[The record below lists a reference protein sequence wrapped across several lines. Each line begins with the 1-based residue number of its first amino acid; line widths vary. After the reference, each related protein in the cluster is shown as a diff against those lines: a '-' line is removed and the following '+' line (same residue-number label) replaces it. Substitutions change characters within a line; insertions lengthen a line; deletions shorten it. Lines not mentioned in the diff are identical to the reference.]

1 MSLEQIN
8 LPLPQTEA
16 SATLLP
22 RSQGDWN
29 KTTERQAIVAATGL
43 SKCWRKDEAHDPETF
58 GLAVAAVFTLYSPD
72 VVQFVCDPR
81 TGLPKT
87 HRWPPAISEVHSA
100 CSDRVADLARIKR
113 FKNWGQHDPDEVER
127 RKDQGVLPPPNE
139 TKPTLAELHA
149 KHGPN
154 WGLGGVLPA
163 NEILMQTT
171 GARPMTRD
179 QAFIEKVRAEGNARR
194 AAEAEQTMA
203 FHFGCERREQRR
215 DQPARPIV
223 GADGVEL
230 DQGADF

>member
-1 MSLEQIN
+1 
-8 LPLPQTEA
+8 
-16 SATLLP
+16 
-22 RSQGDWN
+22 
-29 KTTERQAIVAATGL
+29 L

-87 HRWPPAISEVHSA
+87 HKWPPAISEVHDA
-100 CSDRVADLARIKR
+100 CRERIGDLARVKR
-113 FKNWGQHDPDEVER
+113 FQNWGQPDAEER
-127 RKDQGVLPPPNE
+127 ERLKDQGQLPAPAVV
-139 TKPTLAELHA
+139 KPTLADLHA

-163 NEILMQTT
+163 NEVLMATT

-179 QAFIEKVRAEGNARR
+179 QAFIAKVRAEGDARR
-194 AAEAEQTMA
+194 KAKAEGTRREPVTQGAQEPEL
-203 FHFGCERREQRR
+203 ERRTE
-215 DQPARPIV
+215 PARPII
-223 GADGVEL
+223 GADGKEL